1 MRKCQLASAS
11 ARNAHQHRGIEC
23 SPSQIM
29 SRRLTAIACIALLLV
44 AISPGRTG
52 AYAVLAHEAIID
64 STWEQGIRPLLLARY
79 PNATHDELRTAHGYA
94 YGGAIIQDLGY
105 YPHGSKQFSD
115 IVHYIRSADFVRA
128 LLRDSQNLND
138 FAFALGS
145 LAHYSADNDGHS
157 IAVNRAVPILYPSLR
172 KKYGDVMTYAEN
184 PEAHLKTEF
193 GFDVLEVAK
202 EHYAPDAY
210 HDFIGFEVSKP
221 LLQRA
226 FEETYGVPLD
236 SLFKDLDSSIN
247 SYRYDVSTLI
257 PRATKVAWEL
267 KKSDIAKDDPTATRQ
282 KFLYHLSRA
291 SFNKNWGTK
300 YEKPGFG
307 EKFLAFVIRI
317 LPKIG
322 PLRTLEFKTPTPQT
336 ETMFMASFNKAQE
349 DFARELK
356 MIPNGEPDI
365 LNTNFDTGGPVEPG
379 KYSLADKAY
388 ADLLDRL
395 KQSQFKNMPPELRA
409 NILSYY
415 ADASLP
421 FATKKKPK
429 EWAKVQADLNDLKA
443 VPATATPPLAAQ

>member
-1 MRKCQLASAS
+1 MT
-11 ARNAHQHRGIEC
+11 
-23 SPSQIM
+23 
-29 SRRLTAIACIALLLV
+29 RRLTSVVCIILLLL
-44 AISPGRTG
+44 AICPARTE
-52 AYAVLAHEAIID
+52 AYAVLAHEAIVD
-64 STWEQGIRPLLLARY
+64 SAWEQGIRPLLLARY

-105 YPHGSKQFSD
+105 YPHGSHEFSD
-115 IVHYIRSADFVRA
+115 TVHYIRSADFIRA

-157 IAVNRAVPILYPSLR
+157 IAVNRAVPILYPSLQ
-172 KKYGDVMTYAEN
+172 KKYGDVVTYAEN

-193 GFDVLEVAK
+193 GFDVLEVA
-202 EHYAPDAY
+202 HQRYAPDAY
-210 HDFIGFEVSKP
+210 HDFIGFEVAKP

-226 FEETYGVPLD
+226 FEETYGIPLD

-257 PRATKVAWEL
+257 PRATKVAWQL
-267 KKSDIAKDDPTATRQ
+267 KKDDIAKDDPTLTRQ
-282 KFLYHLSRA
+282 KFLYHMSRA
-291 SFNKNWGTK
+291 SFNKNWGAK

-322 PLRTLEFKTPTPQT
+322 PLRTLQFKTPTPQT
-336 ETMFMASFNKAQE
+336 ETMFMASFNAAE
-349 DFARELK
+349 DSFSRELK
-356 MIPNGEPDI
+356 LIPNGEPDI
-365 LNTNFDTGGPVEPG
+365 VNTNFDTGGPVVPG

-395 KQSQFKNMPPELRA
+395 RKTQFKNMSPELRA

-415 ADASLP
+415 ADASVP

-429 EWAKVQADLNDLKA
+429 EWAKVQSDLSDLKA
-443 VPATATPPLAAQ
+443 TPTTTASVPSQ

>member
-1 MRKCQLASAS
+1 M
-11 ARNAHQHRGIEC
+11 
-23 SPSQIM
+23 P
-29 SRRLTAIACIALLLV
+29 RRLTAAICIVLLLL
-44 AISPGRTG
+44 AFCPARTEG
-52 AYAVLAHEAIID
+52 YAVLAHEAIID
-64 STWEQGIRPLLLARY
+64 SAWEHGIRPLLLARY

-105 YPHGSKQFSD
+105 YPHGSHEFSD
-115 IVHYIRSADFVRA
+115 MVHYIRSADFIRA

-157 IAVNRAVPILYPSLR
+157 IAVNRAVPMLYPSLR
-172 KKYGDVMTYAEN
+172 KKYGDVMTYAQN

-202 EHYAPDAY
+202 GRYAPDAY
-210 HDFIGFEVSKP
+210 HDFIGFEVAKP

-226 FEETYGVPLD
+226 FEETYGIPLD

-267 KKSDIAKDDPTATRQ
+267 KKTDIAKDDPTITRR

-291 SFNKNWGTK
+291 SFNKNWGAK
-300 YEKPGFG
+300 YEKPSFG

-317 LPKIG
+317 LPKVG
-322 PLRTLEFKTPTPQT
+322 PLRTLQFKTPTPQT
-336 ETMFMASFNKAQE
+336 ETLFMASFNAAV
-349 DFARELK
+349 DSFSRELK
-356 MIPNGEPDI
+356 LIPSGEPDMP
-365 LNTNFDTGGPVEPG
+365 NTNFDTGGPVEPG

-395 KQSQFKNMPPELRA
+395 KKAQFKNMPPELRA

-415 ADASLP
+415 ADASIP

-443 VPATATPPLAAQ
+443 AQATAAN

>member
-1 MRKCQLASAS
+1 MT
-11 ARNAHQHRGIEC
+11 
-23 SPSQIM
+23 
-29 SRRLTAIACIALLLV
+29 RRFTAIVCTILLLL
-44 AISPGRTG
+44 AICPARTE
-52 AYAVLAHEAIID
+52 AYAVLAHEAIVD
-64 STWEQGIRPLLLARY
+64 AAWEQGIRPLLLARY
-79 PNATHDELRTAHGYA
+79 PNATKDELRTAHGYA

-105 YPHGSKQFSD
+105 YPHGSHEFSD
-115 IVHYIRSADFVRA
+115 MVHYIRSADFIRA

-172 KKYGDVMTYAEN
+172 KKYGDVVTYAEN

-193 GFDVLEVAK
+193 GFDVLEVA
-202 EHYAPDAY
+202 HQRYAPDAY
-210 HDFIGFEVSKP
+210 HDFIGFEVAKP

-226 FEETYGVPLD
+226 FEETYGIPLD

-257 PRATKVAWEL
+257 PRATKVAWQL
-267 KKSDIAKDDPTATRQ
+267 KKSDIAKDDPTLTRQ
-282 KFLYHLSRA
+282 KFLYHMSRA
-291 SFNKNWGTK
+291 SFNKNWGAK

-317 LPKIG
+317 LPKVG
-322 PLRTLEFKTPTPQT
+322 PLRTLQFKTPTPQA
-336 ETMFMASFNKAQE
+336 ETMFMASFNHAID
-349 DFARELK
+349 DFSRELK
-356 MIPNGEPDI
+356 LIPSAEPDI
-365 LNTNFDTGGPVEPG
+365 PNTNFDTGGPVEPG

-395 KQSQFKNMPPELRA
+395 KQTQFKNMPPELRA

-415 ADASLP
+415 ADAALP

-429 EWAKVQADLNDLKA
+429 EWAKVQADLSDLRA
-443 VPATATPPLAAQ
+443 APATASVLQVDLK

>member
-1 MRKCQLASAS
+1 MAKQL
-11 ARNAHQHRGIEC
+11 
-23 SPSQIM
+23 M
-29 SRRLTAIACIALLLV
+29 TRRLTAIACIVLLLL
-44 AISPGRTG
+44 AFCPARAEG
-52 AYAVLAHEAIID
+52 YAVLAHEAIID
-64 STWEQGIRPLLLARY
+64 SAWEQGIRPLLLARY
-79 PNATHDELRTAHGYA
+79 PNATKDELRTAHGYA

-105 YPHGSKQFSD
+105 YPHGSHEFSD
-115 IVHYIRSADFVRA
+115 MVHYIRSADFIRA
-128 LLRDSQNLND
+128 LLRDSQNLDD

-193 GFDVLEVAK
+193 GFDVLEVA
-202 EHYAPDAY
+202 HQRYAPDAY
-210 HDFIGFEVSKP
+210 HDFIGFEVAKP

-226 FEETYGVPLD
+226 FEETYGISLD

-257 PRATKVAWEL
+257 PRATRVAWEL
-267 KKSDIAKDDPTATRQ
+267 KKNDIAKDDPTQTRK
-282 KFLYHLSRA
+282 KFLYHMSRA
-291 SFNKNWGTK
+291 SFNKNWGAK
-300 YEKPGFG
+300 YEKPTFG

-322 PLRTLEFKTPTPQT
+322 PLRTLEFKTPTPQA
-336 ETMFMASFNKAQE
+336 ETMFMASFNAAVE
-349 DFARELK
+349 SFSRELK
-356 MIPNGEPDI
+356 ALPNGEPNI
-365 LNTNFDTGGPVEPG
+365 PNTNFDTGGPVEPG

-395 KQSQFKNMPPELRA
+395 KQTQFKSVPPELRA

-415 ADASLP
+415 ADTSIP

-429 EWAKVQADLNDLKA
+429 DWAKVQADLNDLKA
-443 VPATATPPLAAQ
+443 APASAATLSAK